1 MGSSMLS
8 AAIKSIR
15 MDFPGHNS
23 MLYIMITG
31 IYVLGFVV
39 GPLLWAPMSEIYGRR
54 LLFVLTYIPF
64 TAFNAA
70 CCGAQDMNT
79 LLVLRFF
86 AGTFGSSTMTNSG
99 GTIADMFSPAQRGAA
114 MGIFAMVSWNQ
125 SLGFRW
131 RKLWA
136 ELTTRCPCSV
146 PPSAPSVAASSP
158 TPRGGSGSRA

>member
-1 MGSSMLS
+1 MLS

-70 CCGAQDMNT
+70 CCGGQDMNT

-114 MGIFAMVSWNQ
+114 MGIFAMVS
-125 SLGFRW
+125 LRI
-131 RKLWA
+131 
-136 ELTTRCPCSV
+136 
-146 PPSAPSVAASSP
+146 SS
-158 TPRGGSGSRA
+158 G

>member
-15 MDFPGHNS
+15 MDFPGENQ

-39 GPLLWAPMSEIYGRR
+39 GPLLWAPMSEIFGRR

-70 CCGAQDMNT
+70 CCGANDINT

-114 MGIFAMVSWNQ
+114 MGIFAMVS
-125 SLGFRW
+125 L
-131 RKLWA
+131 
-136 ELTTRCPCSV
+136 
-146 PPSAPSVAASSP
+146 PP
-158 TPRGGSGSRA
+158 RFGGGG